1 MRRFFPHGLT
11 LAAVLLCLTLPV
23 RAERDGV
30 AVIIGNRDYREG
42 IPEVTFALNDAAAM
56 KRFVVEVLGY
66 NEKKVLV
73 LNNATQ
79 AELFSMFGSVDH
91 PHGKL
96 WSWVPSRSTEVVV
109 YYSGHGVPGL
119 ADGRGY
125 LLPVDAD
132 PDTPQINGYPLDLLY
147 RNLTELGVRSIF
159 VYLEAC
165 FSGESAG
172 GTLCR
177 NCSGLVVEPR
187 IDEVPKGITVF
198 SAASASQVASW
209 DEEVG
214 HGLFTHYLLQGLY
227 GKADKN
233 DDKTVRLGELRRWL
247 KEEMTHAARWR
258 FRRVQEPTVK
268 GGASKIMARLKEKP
282 RPVYDAKE

>member
-1 MRRFFPHGLT
+1 MQLELLHR
-11 LAAVLLCLTLPV
+11 LALALALVCLALP
-23 RAERDGV
+23 AKADRDGL

-42 IPEVTFALNDAAAM
+42 IPEVSFALNDAAAM
-56 KRFVVEVLGY
+56 KRFVIDVLGY
-66 NEKKVLV
+66 DEKSVL
-73 LNNATQ
+73 LLENATQ
-79 AELFSMFGSVDH
+79 AQLYSMFGSADH
-91 PHGKL
+91 PRGKL
-96 WSWVPSRSTEVVV
+96 WSWVPSRNTEVVV

-132 PDTPQINGYPLDLLY
+132 PDTPQINGYPLELLY
-147 RNLTELGVRSIF
+147 RNLAELGVRSIF

-177 NCSGLVVEPR
+177 NCSGLTVMPR
-187 IDEVPKGITVF
+187 VTEVPKGITLF

-247 KEEMTHAARWR
+247 KNEMTHAARWR
-258 FRRVQEPTVK
+258 FRRVQEATVR
-268 GGASKIMARLKEKP
+268 GGASKIMSRLKEP
-282 RPVYDAKE
+282 RPVYGATE